1 MKKKIIITFL
11 SLCAL
16 TMTGLALGNIQWQEV
31 VAETTTVYV
40 SSNGSDDNAGT
51 ANSPYATINKALSI
65 VPNGGIIS
73 LQDTVSVTGW
83 SAHNKTATIT
93 GGGLD
98 VTALTDGFFINDHV
112 TIENT
117 TINSNGVGRVY
128 AMGNNVTIGE
138 GVTWTTEV
146 QLFGGCGNST
156 VATTNL
162 TVLSGTYARIYGG
175 CGDNG
180 TVIGDTNLYVGG
192 NVNST
197 IDETN
202 HDWAYCIFGGGY
214 LNTIGGST
222 NVTFA
227 DNAKA
232 RYVYGGSF
240 DGKTIGNGSNLTVTG
255 GKAMSLYGGSRNAD
269 VASGATIVV
278 NGGKFEQVFGGNESA
293 SMTGNVDLRV
303 FGGEVTRRIYGG
315 CYNDGTSY
323 KVSGKITLTL
333 GDVNVSYTSS
343 NSDKGIYARSRYKGD
358 VEDCQIIYA
367 TESAYIKYNNNVGGN
382 DWGASYIMGSTTAAD
397 TYHYHTYT
405 ENNKIISQSCICGN
419 IATAMINIGD
429 CQYTGNRIAPMSIE
443 CDTAWEYDKPSISYQ
458 NNVEI
463 GKAQALINIGQVCI
477 EKEFLIID
485 TPTMLGGSVR
495 LSAPSGLR
503 FQSKISDEV
512 VATGATFGTLI
523 IPKAVLRENEL
534 THETAFVEDVKQTK
548 WATESV
554 KQSNPELYQEGYQ
567 YFNAVLPEIPEEHY
581 DKVIVARSYVYAND
595 EYYYSEPIERS
606 IMQVASYAIQDG
618 YTESILYDYVDK
630 GLDGKNITIGGDVEI
645 VEEYFG
651 NLTLVGTNCVA
662 IWSSSDENILTVDYN
677 GKIKGLRVGKATVTA
692 KIGNVVVERIITV
705 TRGWTGRY

>member
-11 SLCAL
+11 SLCTL
-16 TMTGLALGNIQWQEV
+16 IMTGFALGNIQSEV
-31 VAETTTVYV
+31 VAEGTTVYV
-40 SSNGSDDNAGT
+40 SSTGSDDNAGT
-51 ANSPYATINKALSI
+51 SVAPYATINKALSV
-65 VPNGGIIS
+65 VPNGGIIT
-73 LQDTVSVTGW
+73 LQDTVSITGW
-83 SAHNKTATIT
+83 AAHNKTATIT
-93 GGGLD
+93 GGGLNI
-98 VTALTDGFFINDHV
+98 TALTDGFFINDHV

-117 TINSNGVGRVY
+117 TINSTGVSRVY
-128 AMGNNVTIGE
+128 AMGNSVTIGE

-156 VATTNL
+156 VTSTNL
-162 TVLSGTYARIYGG
+162 TVLSGTYSRIYGG

-180 TVIGDTNLYVGG
+180 TVLGDTNLYVGG

-197 IDETN
+197 VDETN

-240 DGKTIGNGSNLTVTG
+240 DGKTIEEGSNLTATG

-269 VASGATIVV
+269 VGSGATLVV
-278 NGGKFEQVFGGNESA
+278 KGGKFEQVFGGNESA
-293 SMTGNVDLRV
+293 SMAGNVDLRV
-303 FGGEVTRRIYGG
+303 LGGEVTRRIYGG
-315 CYNDGTSY
+315 CYNDGTNY
-323 KVSGKITLTL
+323 KVSGKITLAL

-358 VEDCQIIYA
+358 VEDTQIVFA
-367 TESAYIKYNNNVGGN
+367 TASAYNKYKDNVGGN
-382 DWGASYIMGSTTAAD
+382 DWGASYMMGTTTAAD
-397 TYHYHTYT
+397 TYHYYTYT
-405 ENNKIISQSCICGN
+405 ENDNVICQSCICGN
-419 IATAMINIGD
+419 SATATLNIGD
-429 CQYTGNRIAPMSIE
+429 CRYTGNEISPVSIE
-443 CDTAWEYDKPSISYQ
+443 CDDTWEYDKPSISYQ

-463 GKAQALINIGQVCI
+463 GKAKALINIGQVCV

-485 TPTMLGGSVR
+485 TPTVLGGSVR

-523 IPKAVLRENEL
+523 IPKAVLGENEL
-534 THETAFVEDVKQTK
+534 TYETALVEDVKQTK
-548 WATESV
+548 WATENV
-554 KQSNPELYQEGYQ
+554 KQSNPEGYEEGYQ
-567 YFNAVLPEIPEEHY
+567 YFNAVLPEIPEDHY
-581 DKVIVARSYVYAND
+581 DEVIVARSYVYANG

-618 YTESILYDYVDK
+618 YTESILYDYVNK
-630 GLDGKNITIGGDVEI
+630 GLEGKTITIEGDVEI
-645 VEEYFG
+645 IEEYSG
-651 NLTLVGTNCVA
+651 NLNLVGTNCVA
-662 IWSSSDENILTVDYN
+662 IWSSSNENILTVDN
-677 GKIKGLRVGKATVTA
+677 RGKITGLRIGSAVVTA
-692 KIGNVVVERIITV
+692 KIGNVIVQRTIIV
-705 TRGWTGRY
+705 TRGWTGKY